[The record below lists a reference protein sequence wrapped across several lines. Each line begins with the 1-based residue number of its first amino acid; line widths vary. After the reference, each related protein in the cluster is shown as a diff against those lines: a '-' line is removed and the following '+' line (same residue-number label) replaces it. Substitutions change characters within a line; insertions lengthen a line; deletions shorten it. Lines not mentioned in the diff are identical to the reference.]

1 MLQNDPHGWAKS
13 TGRNRAYPVE
23 THTHYMLGV
32 HSNSRRRR
40 TLDVVGVGDNRI
52 GTEYTIGNSP
62 KEGRR
67 GAERY
72 RMRREGCP
80 CLQSAVCKAGS
91 AKTGPGQGPGNRMGF
106 KDLKLGTR
114 ADKLVSARPGTT
126 VC

>member
-1 MLQNDPHGWAKS
+1 MRP
-13 TGRNRAYPVE
+13 GRSDQAVPWLGHSRLGAPIARSGGAEGRGAAGPPEALSLDRCGKRAPLVA
-23 THTHYMLGV
+23 
-32 HSNSRRRR
+32 
-40 TLDVVGVGDNRI
+40 
-52 GTEYTIGNSP
+52 EYTIGNSP

-67 GAERY
+67 ARSDIECGERAA
-72 RMRREGCP
+72 R
-80 CLQSAVCKAGS
+80 VCKAGS